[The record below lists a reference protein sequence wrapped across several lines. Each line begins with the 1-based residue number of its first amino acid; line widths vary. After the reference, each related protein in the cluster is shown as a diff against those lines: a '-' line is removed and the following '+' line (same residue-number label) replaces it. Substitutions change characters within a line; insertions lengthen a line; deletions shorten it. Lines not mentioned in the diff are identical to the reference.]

1 MFAQERT
8 IRLTIDLICQ
18 LTNVS
23 RQAFYQRRKRL
34 DRKAFRDV
42 FLLAEVKV
50 IRKRQPKIG
59 CRKLLVLLRQKY
71 PDPRLTIGRD
81 CFFRLLREYGLLV
94 ERKKNYARTTNSM
107 HRFRK
112 YKNRIKDIAITSPN
126 QVFVADI
133 TYLDT
138 FEGFCYLALITDV
151 YSRKI
156 VGYDVSR
163 SLAIEGSMRALKMAL
178 KYVQLLEKLIHHSD
192 RGIQYCSHAYVD
204 HLLERSITISMT
216 EENHVYENA
225 IAERVNGI
233 LKIEFMLG
241 DKLLSVNLA
250 QKLVP
255 EAIQIYNEER
265 PHLKLNYKTPNTVY
279 GNG

>member
-1 MFAQERT
+1 
-8 IRLTIDLICQ
+8 
-18 LTNVS
+18 
-23 RQAFYQRRKRL
+23 
-34 DRKAFRDV
+34 
-42 FLLAEVKV
+42 
-50 IRKRQPKIG
+50 
-59 CRKLLVLLRQKY
+59 
-71 PDPRLTIGRD
+71 
-81 CFFRLLREYGLLV
+81 
-94 ERKKNYARTTNSM
+94 M
-107 HRFRK
+107 HRFK
-112 YKNRIKDIAITSPN
+112 KHKNRIRDLSITETN
-126 QVFVADI
+126 QVFVVDI

-138 FEGFCYLALITDV
+138 FNGFCYLALVTDV

-163 SLAIEGSMRALKMAL
+163 SLAIEGSLRALKMAL
-178 KYVQLLEKLIHHSD
+178 KSVREPEKLIHHSD

-204 HLLERSITISMT
+204 YLLERNITISMT

-241 DKLLSVNLA
+241 EKLLSVELA
-250 QKLVP
+250 QALVA

-265 PHLKLNYKTPNTVY
+265 PHLKLGYETPSKVY